1 MMQGQERLL
10 KRQDAIDRLIAIYG
24 VRHQADYAA
33 TKHQSS
39 RLTMFA
45 HLAQKQAIEV
55 FELNLRLLDAYKQT
69 DIGFQEVISKP
80 IAESQT
86 ALHKDIEQML
96 KATAAQ
102 INNALSSVQEKI
114 NPYEP
119 QDMRAVLDN
128 QKDALKDLLTKNTIL
143 VAENSQLRSHF
154 SFMPVQYRDF
164 ATNLQATNSPIYP
177 NQRAD
182 PKVIVPR
189 SNHTT
194 GGELVLA
201 GAPISHPSVQEYL
214 TLRDARYTSL
224 TSAQAAMDRAFKL
237 RSKLLTDKGTYRI
250 PFKESAL
257 THYGTVPYATTE
269 SVDRSSGGALAGSWT
284 VNPGYD
290 VISGTYYPPTSSS
303 PYDNSNSQ
311 HMSGA
316 LSPPGQRSA
325 PDHYAKGKRQLD
337 GAGRGHLA
345 KAQRTDPDQNRK
357 KGKGKSSSTAHFPRF
372 RNTYI
377 PFLWKYAAQSHYDL
391 YEHTPLPKKGVEFS

>member
-1 MMQGQERLL
+1 
-10 KRQDAIDRLIAIYG
+10 
-24 VRHQADYAA
+24 
-33 TKHQSS
+33 
-39 RLTMFA
+39 MFA

-55 FELNLRLLDAYKQT
+55 LELNLRLLDAYEQT
-69 DIGFQEVISKP
+69 DIRFQEVISKP

-102 INNALSSVQEKI
+102 INNALASVQEKI

-128 QKDALKDLLTKNTIL
+128 QKHALKDLLTKNAIL
-143 VAENSQLRSHF
+143 VTENSQLRSHI

-164 ATNLQATNSPIYP
+164 AANLQATNSPIYL

-194 GGELVLA
+194 GGEIVLA
-201 GAPISHPSVQEYL
+201 GAPMSHPSVQEY
-214 TLRDARYTSL
+214 LRDARYTSL
-224 TSAQAAMDRAFKL
+224 TSAQAAMDRAF
-237 RSKLLTDKGTYRI
+237 
-250 PFKESAL
+250 
-257 THYGTVPYATTE
+257 
-269 SVDRSSGGALAGSWT
+269 
-284 VNPGYD
+284 
-290 VISGTYYPPTSSS
+290 
-303 PYDNSNSQ
+303 DNSDSQ

-357 KGKGKSSSTAHFPRF
+357 KGKGKSFSTAHFPRF

-377 PFLWKYAAQSHYDL
+377 PFIWKYAAQSHYDL
-391 YEHTPLPKKGVEFS
+391 YEYKPLPKKGVEFSREN